1 MIRRPKFNSLHH
13 CTHQRPTWWSQKDP
27 PADAQVMAGKSLYAS
42 WLDSHWTTQELC
54 WLLYWK
60 TSKFMC
66 KLNRPHSTCHMRML
80 RAELLNL
87 EKKRFVGIY
96 QCADRWGFRSSQ
108 FKPLLLRAGSAV
120 RPDRLIRTISEQ
132 SCKPQR
138 ILSALCLSRKP
149 VTLLDCHY
157 REKSFSYTW
166 YKHLVPAYTQRFSLR
181 YRTGLLSASP
191 HRASAPALDYHEDK
205 LGQLIVMS
213 CTGDGAELDAV
224 PDVAQ
229 RLLSMRAQQ
238 VITSHDF
245 RCLN

>member
-1 MIRRPKFNSLHH
+1 
-13 CTHQRPTWWSQKDP
+13 
-27 PADAQVMAGKSLYAS
+27 
-42 WLDSHWTTQELC
+42 
-54 WLLYWK
+54 
-60 TSKFMC
+60 MC

-138 ILSALCLSRKP
+138 IQSALCLSRKP

-166 YKHLVPAYTQRFSLR
+166 YKHLVPAYTQCFSLR
-181 YRTGLLSASP
+181 YRTGQAFHQPLLT
-191 HRASAPALDYHEDK
+191 
-205 LGQLIVMS
+205 GQVLQPLTTMRINLANSLICPVLEMGQNWMQFQ
-213 CTGDGAELDAV
+213 TW
-224 PDVAQ
+224 P
-229 RLLSMRAQQ
+229 
-238 VITSHDF
+238 
-245 RCLN
+245 